1 MLKPHDV
8 LVIVG
13 KRGSGKSHWFRT
25 HVLPGEPRVITWDV
39 HAEHSCDV
47 RVTPDELPT
56 FLGSGAGERWSVAV
70 TPADTFPEPCAAA
83 FTELVHFLADVGGY
97 TLAIDEVGII
107 GKRAGEALE
116 HVATQSRHYGE
127 RSGVFY
133 GERPGVPVVFLAQRA
148 VQVPKTAR
156 EQASRIVTFRQDN
169 SADVDA
175 LAERIGPEWA
185 TRVWTL
191 NRERHEFVHWR
202 EDEPTETN
210 ALEGS

>member
-1 MLKPHDV
+1 M
-8 LVIVG
+8 G
-13 KRGSGKSHWFRT
+13 KRGSGKSHWFRS
-25 HVLPGEPRVITWDV
+25 HVLPHEPRVITWDV

-47 RVTPDELPT
+47 RVTVDELT
-56 FLGSGAGERWSVAV
+56 ALLAGGPLAGGDGRWSIAV
-70 TPADTFPEPCAAA
+70 TPEDTFPEPCAAA
-83 FTELVHFLADVGGY
+83 FTELVHVLADVGGY

-127 RSGVFY
+127 RSGCFY

-175 LAERIGPEWA
+175 LVERIGPEWGA
-185 TRVWTL
+185 RVWTL

-202 EDEPTETN
+202 EDAPTETN